1 MAVPCT
7 LIINPTSGSY
17 SEALVSQVTAHLAS
31 AGFAPAV
38 LLTGGPDDAA
48 AFAARACAGEE
59 HPFIV
64 AGGGD
69 GTMNGVING
78 LAPGKATLA
87 FLPLGTAN
95 VCARELGI
103 GSVDEAVR
111 RIVRR
116 ETRPLSVGVLEGFGV
131 SRRFFLMAGIG
142 FDGFVVEGV
151 LGAEKKRFG
160 KGAYLLSALRTLSAW
175 GERRM
180 EVEIGGERRLCHS
193 VIVCNAARYGGNFAL
208 APGASL
214 FEPGFRVVCVEGA
227 RRRDYL
233 RLALRVAA
241 GRGAAGAGV
250 TVLEG
255 DQVVIGGNKAVQ
267 VDGDFI
273 CHGPVTVRTLPEL
286 ARLVV

>member
-1 MAVPCT
+1 VTVPCT
-7 LIINPTSGSY
+7 IIINPTSGSY
-17 SEALVSQVTAHLAS
+17 SEALVNRVAAYLTS
-31 AGFAPAV
+31 AGFAPTV

-48 AFAARACAGEE
+48 AFAARACAVEE

-64 AGGGD
+64 TGGGD
-69 GTMNGVING
+69 GTMNGVLNG
-78 LAPGKATLA
+78 LVPGRATLA

-95 VCARELGI
+95 VCGRELGI

-160 KGAYLLSALRTLSAW
+160 KGAYLLSAVRTLSAW
-175 GERRM
+175 DTGTM
-180 EVEIGGERRLCHS
+180 AVEIGGERRLCHS
-193 VIVCNAARYGGNFAL
+193 VIVCNAARYGGSFVL

-214 FEPGFRVVCVEGA
+214 FNAGFRVVCVEGG

-241 GRGAAGAGV
+241 GRGAAGAGIA
-250 TVLEG
+250 VLEG
-255 DQVVIGGNKAVQ
+255 DEVAVGGNKAVQ

-273 CHGPVTVRTLPEL
+273 CHGPVTVRTLPDL

>member
-1 MAVPCT
+1 MPRSCT

-17 SEALVSQVTAHLAS
+17 SASLVDRVTARLAA
-31 AGFAPAV
+31 AGFSPSV

-48 AFAARACAGEE
+48 AFAARACAEE
-59 HPFIV
+59 DHPFIV

-78 LAPGKATLA
+78 LVPGRATLA

-111 RIVRR
+111 RIIRR
-116 ETRPLSVGVLEGFGV
+116 EARPLSVGLLEGFGV
-131 SRRFFLMAGIG
+131 SRRFFLMAGAG

-151 LGAEKKRFG
+151 LGEEKKRFG

-175 GERRM
+175 DGRPM
-180 EVEIGGERRLCHS
+180 EVEAAGARRSCHS
-193 VIVCNAARYGGNFAL
+193 VIVCNAARYGGSFVL

-214 FEPGFRVVCVEGA
+214 FEPRFRVVCVEAG

-250 TVLEG
+250 TVF
-255 DQVVIGGNKAVQ
+255 DADTVTIGGNKAVQ

-273 CHGPVTVRTLPEL
+273 CHGPVTIRSLPDF

>member
-1 MAVPCT
+1 MSSSCT

-17 SEALVSQVTAHLAS
+17 SEALVTRVTALLA
-31 AGFAPAV
+31 AGGFV
-38 LLTGGPDDAA
+38 STVFLTGGPDDAA
-48 AFAARACAGEE
+48 AFAARACAMEE
-59 HPFIV
+59 NPFIV

-69 GTMNGVING
+69 GTMNGVLNG
-78 LAPGKATLA
+78 LVPGKATLA

-103 GSVDEAVR
+103 GSIDEAVR

-116 ETRPLSVGVLEGFGV
+116 ETRPLSVGVLKGFGV
-131 SRRFFLMAGIG
+131 SRRFFLMAGVG

-151 LGAEKKRFG
+151 LGREKKRFG
-160 KGAYLLSALRTLSAW
+160 KGAYLLSALRTLSTW
-175 GERRM
+175 DERSMEVEVRGERRS
-180 EVEIGGERRLCHS
+180 CHS
-193 VIVCNAARYGGNFAL
+193 VIVCNAARYGGSFVL

-233 RLALRVAA
+233 RLALKVAA

-250 TVLEG
+250 TIFEADALT
-255 DQVVIGGNKAVQ
+255 IGGNKPVQ

-273 CHGPVTVRTLPEL
+273 CHAPVTINTIADF

>member
-1 MAVPCT
+1 MPLSCT

-17 SEALVSQVTAHLAS
+17 SASLVDRVMALLAA
-31 AGFAPAV
+31 AGFSPSV

-48 AFAARACAGEE
+48 AFAARACAEE
-59 HPFIV
+59 DHPFIV

-78 LAPGKATLA
+78 LVPGKATLA

-111 RIVRR
+111 RIIRQ
-116 ETRPLSVGVLEGFGV
+116 EARPLSVGVLEGFGV
-131 SRRFFLMAGIG
+131 SRRFFLMAGAG

-160 KGAYLLSALRTLSAW
+160 KGAYLLSALRTFSAW
-175 GERRM
+175 DGRPMEVEAAGERRS
-180 EVEIGGERRLCHS
+180 CHS
-193 VIVCNAARYGGNFAL
+193 VIVCNAARYGGSFVL
-208 APGASL
+208 ARGASL
-214 FEPGFRVVCVEGA
+214 FEPRFRVVCVEGR

-250 TVLEG
+250 TVF
-255 DQVVIGGNKAVQ
+255 DADTVAIGGNKAVQ

-273 CHGPVTVRTLPEL
+273 CHGPVTIRTLPDF

>member
-1 MAVPCT
+1 MPVPCT

-17 SEALVSQVTAHLAS
+17 SEALVNRVTTLLAS
-31 AGFAPAV
+31 AGFAPTV

-48 AFAARACAGEE
+48 AFAASICAAEE

-69 GTMNGVING
+69 GTMNGVLNG
-78 LAPGKATLA
+78 LVPGKATLA

-111 RIVRR
+111 RIIRR
-116 ETRPLSVGVLEGFGV
+116 ETRPLSAGVLEGFGV
-131 SRRFFLMAGIG
+131 CRRFFLMAGIG

-151 LGAEKKRFG
+151 LGTEKKRFG
-160 KGAYLLSALRTLSAW
+160 KGAYLLSALRTLAAW
-175 GERRM
+175 DGRPM
-180 EVEIGGERRLCHS
+180 ELEAGGERRSCHS
-193 VIVCNAARYGGNFAL
+193 VIVCNAARYGGSFVL
-208 APGASL
+208 TPGASL

-241 GRGAAGAGV
+241 GRGAVGAGV
-250 TVLEG
+250 TVFDADTLT
-255 DQVVIGGNKAVQ
+255 IGGNKAVQ

-273 CHGPVTVRTLPEL
+273 CHGPVTIRTITDC

>member
-1 MAVPCT
+1 MSVSCT

-17 SEALVSQVTAHLAS
+17 SEALVRRVTAALTS
-31 AGFAPAV
+31 AGFAPTV

-48 AFAARACAGEE
+48 AFAASVCVSEE

-78 LAPGKATLA
+78 LVPGKATLA

-111 RIVRR
+111 RIIRR

-151 LGAEKKRFG
+151 LGQEKKSFG
-160 KGAYLLSALRTLSAW
+160 KGAYLLSALRTLSTW
-175 GERRM
+175 DGRSM
-180 EVEIGGERRLCHS
+180 EVEVGEVRRSCHS
-193 VIVCNAARYGGNFAL
+193 VIVCNAARYGGSFVL

-214 FEPGFRVVCVEGA
+214 FGRGFRVVCVEGR
-227 RRRDYL
+227 RRRDYF

-250 TVLEG
+250 SVLEG
-255 DQVVIGGNKAVQ
+255 DQVTIGGNKAVQ

-273 CHGPVTVRTLPEL
+273 CHGPVTISTVPDC

>member
-17 SEALVSQVTAHLAS
+17 SEALVSQVTARLAS
-31 AGFAPAV
+31 AGFVPAV

-116 ETRPLSVGVLEGFGV
+116 ETRPLSVGVLEGVGV
-131 SRRFFLMAGIG
+131 SRRFFLMAGVG

-151 LGAEKKRFG
+151 LGSEKKRFG

-175 GERRM
+175 DERRM

-193 VIVCNAARYGGNFAL
+193 VIVCNAARYGGSFVL

-214 FEPGFRVVCVEGA
+214 HEPGFRVVCVEGA

-233 RLALRVAA
+233 RLALRVAF
-241 GRGAAGAGV
+241 GRGAADPGV
-250 TVLEG
+250 TVFTA
-255 DQVVIGGNKAVQ
+255 DTVAIGGNKAVQ

>member
-1 MAVPCT
+1 MPVPCT

-17 SEALVSQVTAHLAS
+17 SEALVSRVTTALAS

-48 AFAARACAGEE
+48 VFAANACATEE

-103 GSVDEAVR
+103 GTVDEAVR

-116 ETRPLSVGVLEGFGV
+116 ETRPLPVGVLEGFGV
-131 SRRFFLMAGIG
+131 GRRFFLMAGIG

-151 LGAEKKRFG
+151 LGDEKKRFG
-160 KGAYLLSALRTLSAW
+160 KGAYILSALRTLSNW
-175 GERRM
+175 DRRMM
-180 EVEIGGERRLCHS
+180 EVEVGGERRLCHS
-193 VIVCNAARYGGNFAL
+193 VIVCNAARYGGSFVL
-208 APGASL
+208 DSGASL
-214 FEPGFRVVCVEGA
+214 FVPRFRVVCVEA
-227 RRRDYL
+227 VRRRDYL

-250 TVLEG
+250 AVFDADSLT
-255 DQVVIGGNKAVQ
+255 IGGNKAVQ

-273 CHGPVTVRTLPEL
+273 CHGPVSVRALPDL

>member
-17 SEALVSQVTAHLAS
+17 SEALVSRVTAHLAS

-48 AFAARACAGEE
+48 AFAARACAEEE

-103 GSVDEAVR
+103 GSVDEALQ

-116 ETRPLSVGVLEGFGV
+116 ETRPLAVGVLEGFGV
-131 SRRFFLMAGIG
+131 SRRFFLMAGVG

-151 LGAEKKRFG
+151 IGAEKKRYG
-160 KGAYLLSALRTLSAW
+160 KGAYLISALRTLSAW
-175 GERRM
+175 DGRPM
-180 EVEIGGERRLCHS
+180 EVEAGGERRHCHS
-193 VIVCNAARYGGNFAL
+193 VIVCNAARYGGSFVL

-214 FEPGFRVVCVEGA
+214 HEPGFRVVCVEGV

-233 RLALRVAA
+233 RLALRVAF
-241 GRGAAGAGV
+241 GRGAAGPGV
-250 TVLEG
+250 TVFAA
-255 DQVVIGGNKAVQ
+255 DTVAIGGNKAVQ

-273 CHGPVTVRTLPEL
+273 CHGPVTVRHLPDL